1 MSNLDEFWLVSVP
14 GDKTPQQA
22 WETLF
27 RSVNGI
33 ANPFKF
39 NVPNL
44 KVGTLDQLFGLS
56 DDLSKLDSFVE
67 RFVCTTPFI
76 MEHGKNDNC

>member
-1 MSNLDEFWLVSVP
+1 MSNLEEFWIISVP

-22 WETLF
+22 WEKL
-27 RSVNGI
+27 SEAIKYI

-39 NVPNL
+39 NIPNL

-56 DDLSKLDSFVE
+56 DDLSKIDAFVE
-67 RFVCTTPFI
+67 R
-76 MEHGKNDNC
+76 